1 MFPARRSEITIG
13 QVFGMQ
19 EDSLRVK
26 EARLIPIVLVDVG
39 AEPKIVWDGVFAW
52 QDTLRATAQT
62 P

>member
-1 MFPARRSEITIG
+1 
-13 QVFGMQ
+13 MQ